1 MTNQYFFFSIVQH
14 AVEICWGRRLLMKQN
29 TIMLLAALS
38 LVMPSMTAV
47 AADKSLQNA
56 NSNNKYAA
64 DQASASR
71 IKHTISPRN
80 TPTAQDALHDYDSDG
95 VLQLG
100 SSKALIIN
108 QETGETL
115 YAKNTNTPTPIAS
128 VTKLMTAMVVLDAM
142 LPLDERL
149 TVTEADI
156 DRLKGTGS
164 RLRVGTTL
172 PRAELLQLALM
183 ASENRAASALGRHYP
198 GGLRAFIRAMNEKAY
213 ELGMMN
219 TRFVDPTGLNS
230 GNVSTAEDLVKLVR
244 AAYEYPEIRQES
256 TAISQEVTV
265 GSNRNPTNFVNT
277 NSLVRKGDWVIG
289 LSKTGFISEA
299 GRCLVMQAE
308 IGGQP
313 LIIVLLDS
321 AGKLTRIGDAN
332 RIRKWIENTYFNA
345 RMG

>member
-1 MTNQYFFFSIVQH
+1 
-14 AVEICWGRRLLMKQN
+14 MKRN
-29 TIMLLAALS
+29 IIMLFATLS
-38 LVMPSMTAV
+38 FVMPAMTSV
-47 AADKSLQNA
+47 AADRSLQNA
-56 NSNNKYAA
+56 DSNNR
-64 DQASASR
+64 QASDLRNANR
-71 IKHTISPRN
+71 VKHSISPRKS
-80 TPTAQDALHDYDSDG
+80 PTAEEALHNYDYDG

-149 TVTEADI
+149 AVTNADI

-183 ASENRAASALGRHYP
+183 ASENRAASALGRNYP
-198 GGLRAFIRAMNEKAY
+198 GGLRAFVQAMNEKAY
-213 ELGMMN
+213 SLGMLN
-219 TRFVDPTGLNS
+219 TRFVDPTGLHS

-256 TAISQEVTV
+256 TAVSQEVTV
-265 GSNRNPTNFVNT
+265 GNSRNPMNFVNT
-277 NSLVRKGDWVIG
+277 NVLVRKGDWVIG

-321 AGKLTRIGDAN
+321 VGKLTRIGDAN
-332 RIRKWIENTYFNA
+332 RIRKWIEDSYFNA

>member
-1 MTNQYFFFSIVQH
+1 M
-14 AVEICWGRRLLMKQN
+14 MKRN
-29 TIMLLAALS
+29 SIMLLATLS
-38 LVMPSMTAV
+38 FIMPSVTAL
-47 AADKSLQNA
+47 AADKSLQSAKNQQTA
-56 NSNNKYAA
+56 
-64 DQASASR
+64 QVSASR
-71 IKHTISPRN
+71 IKHTIPSRE
-80 TPTAQDALHDYDSDG
+80 TPTVEDALQDYDRDNM
-95 VLQLG
+95 LQLG

-142 LPLDERL
+142 LPMNEKL
-149 TVTEADI
+149 TVTSDDI

-172 PRAELLQLALM
+172 PRAEMLQLALM

-198 GGLRAFIRAMNEKAY
+198 GGLRAFIRAMNEKADA
-213 ELGMMN
+213 LGMLN

-256 TAISQEVTV
+256 TAISQEVSV
-265 GSNRNPTNFVNT
+265 GSSRNPMNFVNT
-277 NSLVRKGDWVIG
+277 NVLVRKGEWVIG

-332 RIRKWIENTYFNA
+332 RIRKWLENNHLNA

>member
-1 MTNQYFFFSIVQH
+1 M
-14 AVEICWGRRLLMKQN
+14 MKRN
-29 TIMLLAALS
+29 SIMLLATLS
-38 LVMPSMTAV
+38 FIMPSVTAL
-47 AADKSLQNA
+47 AADKSLQSAKNQQTA
-56 NSNNKYAA
+56 
-64 DQASASR
+64 QVSASR
-71 IKHTISPRN
+71 IKHTIPSRE
-80 TPTAQDALHDYDSDG
+80 TPTVEDALQDYDRDNM
-95 VLQLG
+95 LQLG

-142 LPLDERL
+142 LPMDEKL
-149 TVTEADI
+149 TVTSDDI

-172 PRAELLQLALM
+172 PRAEMLQLALM

-198 GGLRAFIRAMNEKAY
+198 GGLRAFIRAMNEKADA
-213 ELGMMN
+213 LGMLN

-256 TAISQEVTV
+256 TAISQEVSV
-265 GSNRNPTNFVNT
+265 GSSRNPMNFVNT
-277 NSLVRKGDWVIG
+277 NVLVRKGEWVIG

-332 RIRKWIENTYFNA
+332 RIRKWLENNHLNA

>member
-1 MTNQYFFFSIVQH
+1 
-14 AVEICWGRRLLMKQN
+14 MKRN
-29 TIMLLAALS
+29 AMLLLAMLPV
-38 LVMPSMTAV
+38 VMPIMTAV
-47 AADKSLQNA
+47 AADKSLHHA
-56 NSNNKYAA
+56 KNSQIA
-64 DQASASR
+64 QVSVGR
-71 IKHTISPRN
+71 IKHTIPARE
-80 TPTAQDALHDYDSDG
+80 TPTVQDAMHDYDSDNVLRND

-100 SSKALIIN
+100 SAKALIIN

-115 YAKNTNTPTPIAS
+115 YAKNTDIPTPIAS

-142 LPLDERL
+142 LPLDEQL
-149 TVTEADI
+149 TVTDADI

-172 PRAELLQLALM
+172 PRAELMQLALM

-213 ELGMMN
+213 DLGMMN

-256 TAISQEVTV
+256 TAISQKVAV
-265 GSNRNPTNFVNT
+265 GSNRNPMNFVNT
-277 NSLVRKGDWVIG
+277 NALVRKGDWVIG

-308 IGGQP
+308 IGGQS

-321 AGKLTRIGDAN
+321 AGKMTRIGDAN
-332 RIRKWIENTYFNA
+332 RIRKWIENIYFNA

>member
-1 MTNQYFFFSIVQH
+1 
-14 AVEICWGRRLLMKQN
+14 MKRN
-29 TIMLLAALS
+29 IIMLFATLS
-38 LVMPSMTAV
+38 FVMPAVSSV
-47 AADKSLQNA
+47 AADRSLQNA
-56 NSNNKYAA
+56 DSNNK
-64 DQASASR
+64 QASDLRHANR
-71 IKHTISPRN
+71 VKHSISPRK
-80 TPTAQDALHDYDSDG
+80 TPSAEEALHDYDG

-142 LPLDERL
+142 LPLDEHL
-149 TVTEADI
+149 TVTNADI

-183 ASENRAASALGRHYP
+183 ASENRAASALGRNYP
-198 GGLRAFIRAMNEKAY
+198 GGLRAFIQAMNEKAY
-213 ELGMMN
+213 SLGMLN
-219 TRFVDPTGLNS
+219 TRFVDPTGLHS

-256 TAISQEVTV
+256 TAVSQEVTV
-265 GSNRNPTNFVNT
+265 GNNRNPMNFVNT
-277 NSLVRKGDWVIG
+277 NVLVRKGDWVIG

-321 AGKLTRIGDAN
+321 VGKLTRIGDAN
-332 RIRKWIENTYFNA
+332 RIRKWIEDSYFNA

>member
-1 MTNQYFFFSIVQH
+1 
-14 AVEICWGRRLLMKQN
+14 MKRN
-29 TIMLLAALS
+29 IIMLFATLS
-38 LVMPSMTAV
+38 FVMPAVSSV
-47 AADKSLQNA
+47 AADRSLQNA
-56 NSNNKYAA
+56 DSNNK
-64 DQASASR
+64 QASDLRHANR
-71 IKHTISPRN
+71 VKHSISPRK
-80 TPTAQDALHDYDSDG
+80 TPTAEEALHDYDG

-142 LPLDERL
+142 LPLDEHL
-149 TVTEADI
+149 TVTNADI

-183 ASENRAASALGRHYP
+183 ASENRAASALGRNYP
-198 GGLRAFIRAMNEKAY
+198 GGLRAFIQAMNEKAY
-213 ELGMMN
+213 SLGMLN
-219 TRFVDPTGLNS
+219 TRFVDPTGLHS

-256 TAISQEVTV
+256 TAVSQEVTV
-265 GSNRNPTNFVNT
+265 GNNRNPMNFVNT
-277 NSLVRKGDWVIG
+277 NVLVRKGDWVIG

-321 AGKLTRIGDAN
+321 VGKLTRIGDAN
-332 RIRKWIENTYFNA
+332 RIRKWIEDSYFNA